1 MEPSSIASL
10 IDESLASE
18 RGGDISAA
26 LQKAQEALKEA
37 RRLDEPGVVA
47 QALACLAK
55 VHFHLGRYQAAQELA
70 EEALA
75 LTPPN
80 APARIEALLRL
91 GACSA
96 ETSSLV
102 EAEGHY
108 WHAANLA
115 REFGYPLLRFRALHN
130 LAAGVYVPRGQFDLA
145 LAADEEAHRIAS
157 EQNFSEWLA
166 YPSII
171 IAWVCLLTGRRRRAR
186 AALDELAHEVL
197 PGSAYQ
203 GYSICLAGHLALDEG
218 DSEGA
223 SALYTQAR
231 SIAEVTGEPWINIM
245 LRVGMSRYHRT
256 IGDGPAARVWADD
269 ALSFATRVGYR
280 HAQGNALIERGCAIW
295 LCGDLSAAETD
306 LVAAI
311 DILTPL
317 GTAFDLARA
326 WLLLAALRF
335 ARRAP
340 LPELHAA
347 WLEAVSRIVSGG
359 YAFLLEQ
366 ERALTFPLLAS
377 LLDSDDSNVV
387 TVSKTLLG
395 HLARVP
401 PPPLRIV
408 TLGRFEIQQRQR
420 LVEKRALRQRRAGD
434 LLALLLLAPRRTLSF
449 DQVAEAL
456 CPERDPS
463 AAQTFFHHAT
473 SSLRRALEP
482 DLPEKFPSRY
492 LEVEEGQVT
501 LHLPPDSWVDFETFE
516 AHCRQGEWE
525 AALALY
531 GGELLPEYLYADWAI
546 APRQRLAFLYQQALL
561 AVAKDR
567 LAEGRF
573 AEVLDACHRALAL
586 EPWQEQA
593 VLVGMQACVG
603 LNDRAGALRLYKN
616 LEKTLRQDLDTTP
629 SDELQALYR
638 SLAR

>member
-1 MEPSSIASL
+1 MESSSIASL
-10 IDESLASE
+10 IDGSLALE
-18 RGGDISAA
+18 RGGDIAAA
-26 LQKAQEALKEA
+26 LRKAQEALKEA
-37 RRLDEPGVVA
+37 RRLDEPGIVA

-70 EEALA
+70 EEALT

-80 APARIEALLRL
+80 TPAHIEALLRL

-102 EAEGHY
+102 EAEDHY
-108 WHAANLA
+108 WHAARLA

-145 LAADEEAHRIAS
+145 LAADEEAYRIAN
-157 EQNFSEWLA
+157 EQSFSEWLA

-171 IAWVCLLTGRRRRAR
+171 IAWVCLLTGRQRRAR

-203 GYSICLAGHLALDEG
+203 GYSICLTGHLALDEG
-218 DSEGA
+218 DGDRA
-223 SALYTQAR
+223 CALYTQAR
-231 SIAEVTGEPWINIM
+231 SIAEATGEPWINIM

-256 IGDGPAARVWADD
+256 VGDGPAARVWADD
-269 ALSFATRVGYR
+269 ALSFAARVGYR
-280 HAQGNALIERGCAIW
+280 HAQGDALIERGRAIW
-295 LCGDLSAAETD
+295 LCGDLTAAETD
-306 LVAAI
+306 LCAAI

-335 ARRAP
+335 ARRATP
-340 LPELHAA
+340 SELHAA

-366 ERALTFPLLAS
+366 ERALAFPLLAS
-377 LLDSDDSNVV
+377 LLDSDDANVV
-387 TVSKTLLG
+387 AVSKTLLG

-408 TLGRFEIQQRQR
+408 TLGRFEIRQIR
-420 LVEKRALRQRRAGD
+420 RPIEKRALRQRRAGD
-434 LLALLLLAPRRTLSF
+434 LLALLLLAPGHTLSF

-456 CPERDPS
+456 CPERDS
-463 AAQTFFHHAT
+463 VAAQTFFHHAT

-482 DLPEKFPSRY
+482 DLPDKFPSRY
-492 LEVEEGQVT
+492 LEVEEGWVT
-501 LHLPPDSWVDFETFE
+501 LHLPPDSWVDSETFE

-531 GGELLPEYLYADWAI
+531 GGELLPEHLYADWAV

-561 AVAKDR
+561 AAAKDR
-567 LAEGRF
+567 LAEGHF
-573 AEVLDACHRALAL
+573 TEALDACHRAMIL

-593 VLVGMQACVG
+593 VLIGMRAFVG
-603 LNDRAGALRLYKN
+603 LSDRAGALRLYRN
-616 LEKTLRQDLDTTP
+616 LEKALREDLDTTP
-629 SDELQALYR
+629 SSELRALYQALIR
-638 SLAR
+638 